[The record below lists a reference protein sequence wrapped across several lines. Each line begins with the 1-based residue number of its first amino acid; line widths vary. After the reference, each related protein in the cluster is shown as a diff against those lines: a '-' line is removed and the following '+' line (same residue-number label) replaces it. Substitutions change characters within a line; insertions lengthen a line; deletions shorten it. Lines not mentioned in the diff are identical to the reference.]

1 MRIRACFASSVPILE
16 PRALISFRMRL
27 ELDPDLT
34 PDYRQVGVVPG
45 RFAEVSD
52 GAHEHERGRPAVGTV
67 LAAQPAAVLVEV
79 PPFQVLVGDL
89 CFNFFPGVNAH
100 DLLPS
105 RRRVNGRTLC
115 SVSTISRPGKDRQ
128 DRLQRRLD
136 QSPPW
141 EETLSGMKPDTSYPG
156 PVRVLISAAASRTTR
171 E

>member
-67 LAAQPAAVLVEV
+67 LAAQPASILVEV
-79 PPFQVLVGDL
+79 PPSQVFMGDP

-100 DLLPS
+100 DLLLS
-105 RRRVNGRTLC
+105 RRAMRPLPGQLARLPSLATLSMSPC
-115 SVSTISRPGKDRQ
+115 PPYSESRPLGGQLDSSQVHVGRDVKNGAVFAPAAVG
-128 DRLQRRLD
+128 RR
-136 QSPPW
+136 
-141 EETLSGMKPDTSYPG
+141 
-156 PVRVLISAAASRTTR
+156 
-171 E
+171 